1 MLFIYL
7 VAVNLVA
14 LLMFGVDKLKA
25 GHSFWRIPEKTLI
38 LSALAGGSIGAL
50 SGMLLF
56 RHKTRHKLFTI
67 GLPLILLLQLLFILW
82 VASGHINIVLLPE

>member
-14 LLMFGVDKLKA
+14 LLMFGIDKLKA
-25 GHSFWRIPEKTLI
+25 RHSFWRIPEKTLI

>member
-1 MLFIYL
+1 MLVYLAIINIVAFI
-7 VAVNLVA
+7 
-14 LLMFGVDKLKA
+14 MFGIDKFKA
-25 GHSFWRIPEKTLI
+25 KHSMWRTPERVLM
-38 LSALAGGSIGAL
+38 LAAFVGGSIGAL